1 MNRIVKSKTAK
12 LQSRLSEIRADD
24 DADLFMNPP
33 IARRMRDD

>member
-1 MNRIVKSKTAK
+1 MDRIVKSNAK
-12 LQSRLSEIRADD
+12 LQSGLSEMRADD